1 MERETIRRTW
11 YSLYVLD
18 RLLALQLGRPV
29 AIHEDE
35 YYVDLPSKS
44 EESPYGEPNKPSPDK
59 TSSSIDY
66 FVSVIK
72 FSKILGQVISDLY
85 RPSQVA
91 IEPDQMLLSTTTL
104 DEKLIKWKLG
114 LPRHLRFD
122 LGHTFEKSMI
132 FKRQARLSV
141 QPLQTIA
148 KKYLAEYACHQIPP
162 SPHADAPSISL
173 LGMGTATQPTLNS
186 FTRASP
192 PSCRY
197 PRKNLRPRGP
207 ANSTSITQRCRREKL
222 GARLPLVADDLL
234 SPLCEFCSPRRSRVY

>member
-1 MERETIRRTW
+1 MEHETIRRTW

-35 YYVDLPSKS
+35 YYVNLPSKS
-44 EESPYGEPNKPSPDK
+44 EENSFLFNGEPNQISSDK

-85 RPSQVA
+85 RPSQIA
-91 IEPDQMLLSTTTL
+91 IEPDQMLLNTMTL
-104 DEKLIKWKLG
+104 DEKLIKWKLC

-132 FKRQARLSV
+132 LKRQARLSV
-141 QPLQTIA
+141 QSLKTVA
-148 KKYLAEYACHQIPP
+148 K
-162 SPHADAPSISL
+162 D
-173 LGMGTATQPTLNS
+173 T
-186 FTRASP
+186 
-192 PSCRY
+192 
-197 PRKNLRPRGP
+197 
-207 ANSTSITQRCRREKL
+207 
-222 GARLPLVADDLL
+222 
-234 SPLCEFCSPRRSRVY
+234 

>member
-1 MERETIRRTW
+1 MEQETIRRTW

-35 YYVDLPSKS
+35 YYVNLPSES
-44 EESPYGEPNKPSPDK
+44 EENACLFNGELNQLSYDK
-59 TSSSIDY
+59 RSSSIDY
-66 FVSVIK
+66 FVSVIE

-91 IEPDQMLLSTTTL
+91 IEPDKMLLSTTTL

-132 FKRQARLSV
+132 FKRQVRLGV
-141 QPLQTIA
+141 
-148 KKYLAEYACHQIPP
+148 
-162 SPHADAPSISL
+162 
-173 LGMGTATQPTLNS
+173 
-186 FTRASP
+186 
-192 PSCRY
+192 
-197 PRKNLRPRGP
+197 
-207 ANSTSITQRCRREKL
+207 
-222 GARLPLVADDLL
+222 
-234 SPLCEFCSPRRSRVY
+234 